1 MAKQAQATSGT
12 RPESA
17 ASRDRIL
24 AAAIDEFTDHGL
36 SGARVE
42 RIATRAG
49 ANKQL
54 IYHYFGSKQAL
65 FDAAIAAM
73 VDRFR
78 VIASRLPASVADR
91 VTYYADAAA
100 RDRGFVRLL
109 AWEALEAGED
119 PVVREEDRRAYFAE
133 RVAELADRQ
142 ASGELPADLDP
153 AQLFLAFQALAAH
166 PYAFPQM
173 ARHITGL
180 DVSDPA
186 FVRARRRF
194 LATLAGRLLGPE
206 ADEVT
211 TG

>member
-1 MAKQAQATSGT
+1 MPDHAQAERG
-12 RPESA
+12 

-24 AAAIDEFTDHGL
+24 AAAIDEFTEHGL
-36 SGARVE
+36 SGARVD

-78 VIASRLPASVADR
+78 AVTSQLPAAVADR
-91 VTYYADAAA
+91 VPYYADAAA
-100 RDRGFVRLL
+100 DDRGFVRLL

-119 PVVREEDRRAYFAE
+119 PVVREDDRRAYFVE
-133 RVAELADRQ
+133 RVDELAARQ
-142 ASGELPADLDP
+142 ASGELPHDLDP

-186 FVRARRRF
+186 FLAARRRF
-194 LATLAGRLLGPE
+194 LAALARRLLTPG
-206 ADEVT
+206 DDDGVT
-211 TG
+211 TR